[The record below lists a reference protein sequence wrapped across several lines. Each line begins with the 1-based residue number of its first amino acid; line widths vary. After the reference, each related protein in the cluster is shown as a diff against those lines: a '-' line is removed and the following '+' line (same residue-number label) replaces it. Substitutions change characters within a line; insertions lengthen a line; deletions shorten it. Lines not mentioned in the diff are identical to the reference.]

1 MGGGWSTSAPP
12 APDASALM
20 DGTAARPKMQLPSD
34 AILYIA
40 AFAPPSAVQR
50 WAATNREL
58 CSILGGPSA
67 RALWRSFVARAF
79 GPWAVLRGER
89 ALRKRGHGHVGP
101 MDPAG
106 GRTWGARG
114 SGGAGTRGG
123 AARQRGKARRGG
135 TASGAAGCAG
145 ESGPNDCF
153 KLYGTVAQLQES
165 YMRCFEVVR
174 GGVDTNV
181 GGCEVIVC
189 PCLRNFHHHANYG
202 AQGAV
207 RRLVGEPL
215 EQALTTLTIPLNV
228 LAVALLPAGDAAKY
242 VAMTVTQP
250 PEILCVRV
258 LTCVCVC
265 ARACVCVCKRA
276 CVFVHTRTRTR
287 TCCECCTFR
296 VFVRARTFFV
306 KVRMARNGMDWSG
319 MHEYS
324 GMDTPLPPR
333 SPGCAG
339 AAPRSR

>member
-1 MGGGWSTSAPP
+1 MGGGWSTSASTP
-12 APDASALM
+12 ADASAPM

-34 AILYIA
+34 VVLHIA

-58 CSILGGPSA
+58 CSIIGGPSA

-79 GPWAVLRGER
+79 GPRAVSRGER
-89 ALRKRGHGHVGP
+89 ALRERGHGHVGP
-101 MDPAG
+101 ADPAG
-106 GRTWGARG
+106 G
-114 SGGAGTRGG
+114 GGGRELL
-123 AARQRGKARRGG
+123 ARQRDARESAGAGGRAVASRSGDRTSRGGARRGG
-135 TASGAAGCAG
+135 TASGAAGRT
-145 ESGPNDCF
+145 EDSGPNDCF

-215 EQALTTLTIPLNV
+215 EEALTTLALPLNV

-258 LTCVCVC
+258 LTCFV
-265 ARACVCVCKRA
+265 RCVCVCVCVCMCMYVRGQTCGCVRVGKA
-276 CVFVHTRTRTR
+276 CVCKTVQ
-287 TCCECCTFR
+287 CEL
-296 VFVRARTFFV
+296 
-306 KVRMARNGMDWSG
+306 MA
-319 MHEYS
+319 
-324 GMDTPLPPR
+324 T
-333 SPGCAG
+333 CAG
-339 AAPRSR
+339 VLTRRPYA